1 MVPSSWGL
9 RDHPPPGSSFED
21 SGGHQLRTRED
32 VTFGRRPFT
41 LLGRAANPRE
51 VAGAASALRAGSY
64 VIPHFPIMGMP
75 EHGYLGYLPVV
86 IA

>member
-1 MVPSSWGL
+1 MSLGTTS
-9 RDHPPPGSSFED
+9 PPNQ
-21 SGGHQLRTRED
+21 GGRHLGCRT
-32 VTFGRRPFT
+32 FT
-41 LLGRAANPRE
+41 LLGRTANPRE
-51 VAGAASALRAGSY
+51 LAGAASALRAGSY